1 MSSDAEVDTRMTNDS
16 NQPLTQVPY
25 CFCELAPLY
34 VLDLLN
40 DVERQ
45 WVEQQILDC
54 PELAEEL
61 AQYQAAVTAIPYG
74 VDLVPDNTPEI
85 KAKLFDRLDLE
96 LPSSAPAVAPV
107 STPIS
112 AFVPFMATRSS
123 ELRWRSG
130 RVPKVEVAI
139 LHLDR
144 ERRERI
150 GLLRAEPGMEYPPHT
165 HGGTEEIYMLSGDL
179 VLEGVTYYA
188 GDYIRS
194 APGSQHLPS
203 YSVEG
208 CMFFFRSSMDDQYPE

>member
-1 MSSDAEVDTRMTNDS
+1 MTD
-16 NQPLTQVPY
+16 LTNHSIEERY

-34 VLDLLN
+34 ALDLLN
-40 DVERQ
+40 QTERA
-45 WVEQQILDC
+45 WVEQQLLDC
-54 PELAEEL
+54 PELGEEL
-61 AQYQAAVTAIPYG
+61 AQYETAVTAIPYG
-74 VDLVPDNTPEI
+74 VELVPDNTSAI
-85 KAKLFDRLDLE
+85 KGKLFDRLNLK
-96 LPSSAPAVAPV
+96 LPADKPAVIPV
-107 STPIS
+107 TEPIS
-112 AFVPFMATRSS
+112 TFVPFMAMRSG
-123 ELRWRSG
+123 ELNWRSG

-194 APGSQHLPS
+194 ALGSQHAPA
-203 YSVEG
+203 YSHTG
-208 CMFFFRSSMDDQYPE
+208 CMFFFRSSLEDEYPE